1 MDQINLNQP
10 ANWSEGNA
18 GFIAQ
23 QFGYALNARFIT
35 AVQEFT
41 LKAEGAKVFDFIS
54 IMGER
59 HLKEYKPL
67 LDRQARK

>member
-1 MDQINLNQP
+1 MNQNNLNQP

-23 QFGYALNARFIT
+23 QFGYALNARFVT
-35 AVQEFT
+35 AVQEFSQ
-41 LKAEGAKVFDFIS
+41 KVEGATVLDYIS
-54 IMGER
+54 ILGQR
-59 HLKEYKPL
+59 HLKEYRPP